1 MFLFRQYVQDY
12 GNSVVDVL
20 LEQLKALGPQ
30 PSPQAKAEIL
40 ADPSFVQKLVDMHD
54 R

>member
-1 MFLFRQYVQDY
+1 MLVFRQYVQDL
-12 GNSVVDVL
+12 GNSVVDAL
-20 LEQLKALGPQ
+20 LDQLTKLGPQ

-40 ADPSFVQKLVDMHD
+40 ADPSFVQKLIDMHD